1 MTDSPVVRLN
11 HAVAIAMADSPQ
23 AGLAALELVEGLD
36 NYHLFH
42 AARGEL
48 LTRAERPDEAIE
60 AFNAAI
66 ALTYQRRRTPPSH
79 STVRRRRGA

>member
-1 MTDSPVVRLN
+1 
-11 HAVAIAMADSPQ
+11 MADSPQ

-48 LTRAERPDEAIE
+48 LTRAERPEEAIE

-66 ALTYQRRRTPPSH
+66 GLTANDAERRHLTRRLGDVAAHSANDATRQRDRDPQDD
-79 STVRRRRGA
+79 